1 MAREGR
7 SKAAHW
13 SVPQRN
19 VANLIEQLQ
28 NEIKQI
34 KISFKQQQQQKQ
46 QVSLE
51 LRHRQQR
58 RRRPRW
64 RRAALERRQI
74 TVSKAKRQRPKQ

>member
-1 MAREGR
+1 MAREGS

-28 NEIKQI
+28 NEIK
-34 KISFKQQQQQKQ
+34 KKNPFQQQQKQKQ

-64 RRAALERRQI
+64 RRAALERRKI